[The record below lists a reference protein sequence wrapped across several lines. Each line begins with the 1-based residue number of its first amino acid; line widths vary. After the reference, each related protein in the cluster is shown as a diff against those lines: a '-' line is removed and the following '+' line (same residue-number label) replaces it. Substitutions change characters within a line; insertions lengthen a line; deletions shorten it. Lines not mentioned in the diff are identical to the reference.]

1 MDLQQ
6 KDKGVI
12 AVILKRFETERLPKV
27 KKLQAK
33 VDAGGVLDEYDIA
46 FLQQVF
52 DDAHQVMD
60 VVKRHPEY
68 GKLAKGVLHMYND
81 IMSKSQVN
89 SK

>member
-1 MDLQQ
+1 MDLEE

-33 VDAGGVLDEYDIA
+33 VDAGGVLDEYDID
-46 FLQQVF
+46 FLEQVF

-68 GKLAKGVLHMYND
+68 SKLAKGILQMYNE
-81 IMSKSQVN
+81 IMAKSQAN
-89 SK
+89 SN